1 MGDFLRKKLEFLFRY
16 RYDVN
21 SDGMINFQDYESVV
35 KKLTS
40 AAAVQPGDKFY
51 DDTDARQ
58 QQTFA
63 FLMEA
68 ADKDG
73 DGEISMEE
81 FIEWGMNIGKQMD
94 GDVIPD
100 DLMTFFKLNW
110 RNTDQN
116 DDGIVDK
123 EEYVAVH
130 KLWDIPERLS
140 GPAFDSLT
148 NNGEKQ
154 MDYTLYLDVSKRF
167 FSSYDVKDNSRFFY
181 GCY

>member
-1 MGDFLRKKLEFLFRY
+1 MG
-16 RYDVN
+16 
-21 SDGMINFQDYESVV
+21 INFQDYESVV

-81 FIEWGMNIGKQMD
+81 
-94 GDVIPD
+94 VIPE
-100 DLMTFFKLNW
+100 DLMKFFKLNW

-130 KLWDIPERLS
+130 ILWDIPERLS
-140 GPAFDSLT
+140 GPAFDSIT

-154 MDYTLYLDVSKRF
+154 LDYTLYLDVSKRF
-167 FSSYDVKDNSRFFY
+167 FSSYDIKDNSRFFY